1 MSTTLEE
8 RAHLRL
14 VPLPPPATLSAPK
27 PISSCRSRFRDKKWA
42 APYQPRL
49 DAAPLSRAS

>member
-1 MSTTLEE
+1 MSTTQND

-14 VPLPPPATLSAPK
+14 VPLPPAAPATAPQ
-27 PISSCRSRFRDKKWA
+27 PISSCRVRFRDQKWS